1 VNSLI
6 APLGAPRQKGG
17 KQALKHPIA
26 DKSLEKQEEEAP
38 RVENLFKEF
47 LAFVDA
53 FHVFVVQQ
61 REAIT

>member
-6 APLGAPRQKGG
+6 VPLGAPTQKGG
-17 KQALKHPIA
+17 KQGLKHPIV

-38 RVENLFKEF
+38 RVEKLSKEF

-61 REAIT
+61 GEAIT